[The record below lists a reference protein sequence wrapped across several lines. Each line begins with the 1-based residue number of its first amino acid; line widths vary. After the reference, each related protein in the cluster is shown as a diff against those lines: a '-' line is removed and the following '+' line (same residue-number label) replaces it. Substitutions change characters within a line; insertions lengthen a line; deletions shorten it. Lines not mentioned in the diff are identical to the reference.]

1 MKPTF
6 TPFPDFVFRTP
17 LFPLDAPAEDTTL
30 SPEFREALYL
40 ASPELYEGCVSKD
53 RMPRSF
59 LVRVDPSLRFCEIP
73 APGDD
78 TMYSVRFIRRMQHGK
93 DCGQYIDRITG
104 YDGQQTPHP
113 VGHAISVCSDSGDR
127 A

>member
-30 SPEFREALYL
+30 SPEFRDALYL

-53 RMPRSF
+53 RKKQTKFERSV
-59 LVRVDPSLRFCEIP
+59 LKYRHRAMTRC
-73 APGDD
+73 
-78 TMYSVRFIRRMQHGK
+78 
-93 DCGQYIDRITG
+93 
-104 YDGQQTPHP
+104 TPF
-113 VGHAISVCSDSGDR
+113 GLFAGCST
-127 A
+127 

>member
-53 RMPRSF
+53 RKKQTKFERSVLKYRHRAMTRCTPF
-59 LVRVDPSLRFCEIP
+59 GLFAGCKD
-73 APGDD
+73 
-78 TMYSVRFIRRMQHGK
+78 GK

>member
-6 TPFPDFVFRTP
+6 APFPDFVFRTP

-53 RMPRSF
+53 RKKA
-59 LVRVDPSLRFCEIP
+59 D
-73 APGDD
+73 
-78 TMYSVRFIRRMQHGK
+78 
-93 DCGQYIDRITG
+93 
-104 YDGQQTPHP
+104 
-113 VGHAISVCSDSGDR
+113 
-127 A
+127 